1 MAPRIILIDS
11 SIATRQVLAR
21 RLRAQGYEVDEADDP
36 ALGADMAL
44 CEPPAALIAD
54 LWMSGISGVQLC
66 RLLRSEPATADVAIV
81 LCGDTDEPRNR
92 FWADRAGA
100 NAYIPKR
107 RTGELVRALSRAVA
121 DAQSAGDGGFFLQ
134 LSGGTGD
141 IRDRIARQLDAALF
155 DSVIA
160 SEVRALATC
169 DAFDQLF
176 DLLVQFLTQV
186 TRYRWIA
193 VSTRGPERRALHH
206 HPRAAESIEGEVNA
220 AIGEAP
226 KATLLRIEDEDAAD
240 LAVSAAPIT
249 REITFGGKA
258 IGKIALSP
266 CAQADVDA
274 AASLLTLVA
283 RELGGSIRMASLVEE
298 SQRLASTD
306 ALTGLMNRRSFSDTM
321 AREIARSKRYGH
333 PVSIA
338 LLDVDRFKTI
348 NDERGH
354 AGGDLVLAGLGA
366 LLGDGSQR
374 LSDLAARWGGEEFV
388 VTYLSADREGAL
400 VAAERL
406 RARIEAME
414 VRDERGARIPV
425 TASIGVATLRPDDT
439 LGSLVG
445 RADQAMYEAKAA
457 GRNRVAAG

>member
-1 MAPRIILIDS
+1 MAPRIILIDA

-121 DAQSAGDGGFFLQ
+121 DAQSADGGFFLQ

-193 VSTRGPERRALHH
+193 VSTRGPARRALHH
-206 HPRAAESIEGEVNA
+206 HPRAADTIEAEVRAALGE
-220 AIGEAP
+220 P
-226 KATLLRIEDEDAAD
+226 QKASLLRIEDEDAAD
-240 LAVSAAPIT
+240 LPATAPPIT

-321 AREIARSKRYGH
+321 ERELARSKRYGH

-366 LLGDGSQR
+366 LLGDATVR

-400 VAAERL
+400 VAGERL
-406 RARIEAME
+406 RQRIEAME

-425 TASIGVATLRPDDT
+425 TASIGIATLRPDDT
-439 LGSLVG
+439 LASLVG

-457 GRNRVAAG
+457 GRNRVVAS